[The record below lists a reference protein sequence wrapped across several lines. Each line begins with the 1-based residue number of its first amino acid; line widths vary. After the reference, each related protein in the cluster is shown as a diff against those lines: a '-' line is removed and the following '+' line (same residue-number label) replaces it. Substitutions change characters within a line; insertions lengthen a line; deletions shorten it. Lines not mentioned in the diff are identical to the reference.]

1 MNGAFRKSRVFNAVR
16 GNSFLTE
23 NDTRQYM
30 MRVRIVRLPRVGELD
45 ELGLHRRF
53 KIGETYELPA
63 QLAVT
68 LMIAGYAETPVF
80 GVTDVAADASPRRKR
95 RQTDET

>member
-1 MNGAFRKSRVFNAVR
+1 
-16 GNSFLTE
+16 
-23 NDTRQYM
+23 M

-53 KIGETYELPA
+53 KIGEIYELPA

-80 GVTDVAADASPRRKR
+80 GVTEVAADAPPRRKR
-95 RQTDET
+95 RSTDKV

>member
-1 MNGAFRKSRVFNAVR
+1 
-16 GNSFLTE
+16 
-23 NDTRQYM
+23 M

-45 ELGLHRRF
+45 ELSLHRRF
-53 KIGETYELPA
+53 RVGEIYELPA

-80 GVTDVAADASPRRKR
+80 GVTEVAADAPPRRKR
-95 RQTDET
+95 RSTDKN